1 MTALL
6 RRFTQTP
13 SAAPPA
19 DPRLHVALDVRF
31 WSMSGIGTYVRELL
45 AAYARL
51 RLPLVLTLIGP
62 EGLRDRIAPGLEIR
76 RWIHFEPPVY
86 SAASFFRYP
95 ALPGVDLLHYPH
107 YNLPLTRARHK
118 LVTFYDLFH
127 LRYGSLP
134 KRRYQDFFLTRLRW
148 SRAHIVV
155 PSEKTGH
162 DLEVAGLR
170 GRRVSCIPLG
180 PGQSPPERPA
190 TPPEDLLT
198 LTGAPPRR
206 RWLLTTGIDQPHK
219 NIDFLISALSLYYQ
233 RRPDAPPLVWCGLS
247 AEDRD
252 RRARQIPAHMRQ
264 HVVLEP
270 FIDAERLE
278 SLMAGALALVFPSL
292 DERFGF
298 PPLEAMTRGVPV
310 LCARREPMSTILGN
324 APLYFEP
331 NESASLWR
339 AIDRLLAPGT
349 VRQELIDRGRHRAA
363 QYSWDLTAW
372 DTARLYYEVAGREV
386 TVEGEETPEPDDAA
400 AVEQP
405 RQA

>member
-198 LTGAPPRR
+198 LTGAPARR

-292 DERFGF
+292 YEGFGL
-298 PPLEAMTRGVPV
+298 PPLEAMARGTPV
-310 LCARREPMSTILGN
+310 VASGIDVLREVLGTGALMIAGFDAGEWAKAIGGLLRDQEAR
-324 APLYFEP
+324 A
-331 NESASLWR
+331 
-339 AIDRLLAPGT
+339 RLSEDGR
-349 VRQELIDRGRHRAA
+349 RQAA
-363 QYSWDLTAW
+363 RFTWET
-372 DTARLYYEVAGREV
+372 TARETWEIYRQVAS
-386 TVEGEETPEPDDAA
+386 
-400 AVEQP
+400 
-405 RQA
+405 